1 MAIILKVSPDKL
13 LSTAA
18 ELESQG
24 STMKTYTDQMV
35 NLVNEQDDIARIHK
49 MVQEHV
55 QDLQDIARNYTEA
68 ETANQEIANSLSS
81 DVIV

>member
-1 MAIILKVSPDKL
+1 MISH
-13 LSTAA
+13 
-18 ELESQG
+18 G
-24 STMKTYTDQMV
+24 ST
-35 NLVNEQDDIARIHK
+35 